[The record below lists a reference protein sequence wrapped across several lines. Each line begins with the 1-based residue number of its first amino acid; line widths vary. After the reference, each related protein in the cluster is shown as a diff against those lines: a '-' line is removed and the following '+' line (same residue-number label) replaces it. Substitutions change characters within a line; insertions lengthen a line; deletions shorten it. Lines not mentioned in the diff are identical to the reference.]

1 MINKDNQAFEDML
14 VEKYK
19 INKDPE
25 LSEVLI
31 KEYSSHKIKSTS
43 PSIALD
49 LWIGERSIQTK
60 NRTISMLLKYLD

>member
-43 PSIALD
+43 PSTYLIYGLARDQYLA
-49 LWIGERSIQTK
+49 K
-60 NRTISMLLKYLD
+60 RTGRRCSKYLD